1 MAPRTVR
8 PPQPSIQNLVVDDR
22 FCVNPNAASK
32 DLGAGGV
39 GVVVLEVVALHDTEL
54 DFVVLQRLA
63 EQPAAHPGFA
73 QARSAAEA

>member
-32 DLGAGGV
+32 ALGSGGV
-39 GVVVLEVVALHDTEL
+39 GVVFLEVVTLHD
-54 DFVVLQRLA
+54 
-63 EQPAAHPGFA
+63 
-73 QARSAAEA
+73 S